1 MCSMLITIIWK
12 QKISYTTPSSL
23 TKQNINKKIAKMVP
37 DEGDGDLNVDEEDNC
52 RWKKCVWWR
61 RWV

>member
-1 MCSMLITIIWK
+1 
-12 QKISYTTPSSL
+12 
-23 TKQNINKKIAKMVP
+23 MVP